1 MLGGSDR
8 DPSRQLKVPPSRAVR
23 RSSSNSPI
31 PQPKLPAART
41 VRRSTSNSPI
51 LPSKVPAQSPIG
63 TRSQVQRQSASTMAL
78 SDFTSLADRL
88 SQFEAKLGAASIVE
102 EDVYALEIRRNRIT
116 SLWEKIDDEYGRC
129 SKVLSKSSTESKK
142 AIESRDVVFL
152 ENDYGGC
159 ASDVKDMFLIDE
171 SESVRPQQTVDEGHE
186 DVEARVRS

>member
-1 MLGGSDR
+1 MPGGSDR

-31 PQPKLPAART
+31 PPPKLPAART

-51 LPSKVPAQSPIG
+51 PPSKVPAQSPIG
-63 TRSQVQRQSASTMAL
+63 TRSQVQKQSVSTMAL

-129 SKVLSKSSTESKK
+129 SKVLSKSSTGTD
-142 AIESRDVVFL
+142 AQALESRFDSC
-152 ENDYGGC
+152 Y
-159 ASDVKDMFLIDE
+159 
-171 SESVRPQQTVDEGHE
+171 TVYE
-186 DVEARVRS
+186 RSLAKLNRWVSYSSLRH